1 MPESLD
7 TKWNNFLGGDLLG
20 EIEAAGFIDF
30 WVWRTVVEGPASWQ
44 SSTLLHTMASSIIDM
59 PEALSPS
66 HSAVPQTCGA
76 SCPLS
81 SLDSPG
87 TSSQPEPSVI
97 TPVSHLDSLVHL
109 GKCTAIYHIPVSCP
123 SVPTLSIAIT
133 DQILASLHFPL
144 ISLHCFSFPV
154 LVFLVLF

>member
-1 MPESLD
+1 
-7 TKWNNFLGGDLLG
+7 
-20 EIEAAGFIDF
+20 
-30 WVWRTVVEGPASWQ
+30 
-44 SSTLLHTMASSIIDM
+44 MASSIIDM

-81 SLDSPG
+81 SYDSPG

-109 GKCTAIYHIPVSCP
+109 GKYTAIYHISVSCP

-144 ISLHCFSFPV
+144 ISLHGFSFPV
-154 LVFLVLF
+154 LVFLVLFYFMIQFVRSAFSPPTFPNVLPATDFHYIITWYSLS